1 MTPDPVPD
9 RDEGGEAPCFAHLFE
24 DEEEIPAPDR
34 VIADTVAARGVT
46 PAE

>member
-1 MTPDPVPD
+1 VDE
-9 RDEGGEAPCFAHLFE
+9 RDEGGESPCFAHLFE
-24 DEEEIPAPDR
+24 DDAEEIAAPDR